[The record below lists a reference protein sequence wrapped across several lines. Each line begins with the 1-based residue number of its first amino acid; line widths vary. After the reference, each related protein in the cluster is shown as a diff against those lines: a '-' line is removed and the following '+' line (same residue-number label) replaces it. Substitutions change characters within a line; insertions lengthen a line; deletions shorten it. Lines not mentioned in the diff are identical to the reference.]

1 MVCGGNIDKEPF
13 RPVPR
18 LKVDQP
24 VIAAVAMMHRV
35 NCEVVVVYDE
45 RGERIVGVF
54 TPRDLVS
61 LLAYGLDPGQITLGQ
76 WLAVSEP
83 AEAREGKGECWLG

>member
-24 VIAAVAMMHRV
+24 VIAAVAMMHR
-35 NCEVVVVYDE
+35 YDE